1 MTFSQAPVSQTG
13 TRPFQTPDLLL
24 FFVNSLLPLPDY
36 FDMPMPADCIVELP
50 GKRDALRRAYSQVTE
65 REKTRLSRPD
75 ELVMELEP
83 GAGSGAERAQD
94 CLKQTLAEIK
104 ASRPARLF
112 ILDRDALALKTQNML
127 EPLEAALAKMD
138 LHLSILK
145 SR

>member
-1 MTFSQAPVSQTG
+1 MTFSQAPVSQAG
-13 TRPFQTPDLLL
+13 TRPYQTPDLLL

-36 FDMPMPADCIVELP
+36 FDLPMPADCIVELP
-50 GKRDALRRAYSQVTE
+50 GKRDALRRAYSQVTQTE
-65 REKTRLSRPD
+65 RSRLSRRD

-94 CLKQTLAEIK
+94 CLRQTLTEIK
-104 ASRPARLF
+104 AIRPARLF
-112 ILDRDALALKTQNML
+112 ILERDALALKAQNML
-127 EPLEAALAKMD
+127 EPLETALLKMD